1 MINDIIRGTQT
12 LSPDYFRKENITVK
26 LLLVINYYMNTQLC
40 KLKASELKKKW
51 LQAEKKSKEQSE
63 NAIH

>member
-40 KLKASELKKKW
+40 KLKASELKKKM
-51 LQAEKKSKEQSE
+51 AAS
-63 NAIH
+63 